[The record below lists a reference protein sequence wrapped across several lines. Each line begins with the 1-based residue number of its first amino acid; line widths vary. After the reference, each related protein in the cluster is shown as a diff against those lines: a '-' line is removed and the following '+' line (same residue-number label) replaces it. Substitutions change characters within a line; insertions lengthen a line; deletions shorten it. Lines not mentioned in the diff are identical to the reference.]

1 MGTQVPVR
9 TRTSRRI
16 AADPTSTAL
25 LLAGPAAV
33 ELWPGV
39 RRVAEAGGRTL
50 VETLRAPVRA
60 ASVGAAPPL
69 RTPTSY
75 VSRFDWSGPGV
86 PATTGTLTLSY
97 VAGAAPD
104 VPATLAVLEL
114 RSTDVPG
121 SRLDDARLERLA
133 AGFLDNLAQVAER
146 RSDAA

>member
-1 MGTQVPVR
+1 MGASTVVR
-9 TRTSRRI
+9 TSAARLI
-16 AADPTSTAL
+16 ASDPTSTAL

-50 VETLRAPVRA
+50 VETGTEPVTA

-75 VSRFDWSGPGV
+75 VSRFDWSGPGL
-86 PATTGTLTLSY
+86 PSTTGTLTLTY
-97 VAGAAPD
+97 APMPD
-104 VPATLAVLEL
+104 GSLGTAAVLEL
-114 RSTDVPG
+114 RSTDLAG
-121 SRLDDARLERLA
+121 SRLDEARLERLA